1 MLKVMSLVKTTG
13 ATSADDFRRHWRDE
27 FFAQMRRLPVVAEHL
42 QKAVH
47 NHVLPADIRG
57 DEGLTANKWAG
68 AGSYYFDTR
77 AAAESF
83 LADPAYR
90 ALLARH
96 AKLLPEVT
104 HLLVEEVWMYNHD
117 TSHLPIKMFAFFK
130 RLPQLSREAA
140 LTYYRTTHADIG
152 ATVNRNRTVR
162 YVQNHVVPG
171 YTNPDERYNY
181 DGGPEIWFKT
191 MDIALD
197 LFGDKHAM
205 DTLAKDEA
213 NFVIRGELLHFLT
226 DEEPLFTRDAI
237 PAMAS

>member
-1 MLKVMSLVKTTG
+1 MVKVMSLVKTAG
-13 ATSADDFRRHWRDE
+13 STSAQDFRRYWRDE
-27 FFAQMRRLPVVAEHL
+27 FFSEMQRLGSARDHL

-47 NHVLPADIRG
+47 NHVLPAEIRG
-57 DEGLTANKWAG
+57 DEGLSVNKWAG

-77 AAAESF
+77 AAAEAL

-90 ALLARH
+90 ALLDRH
-96 AKLLPEVT
+96 SKVLVEVT
-104 HLLVEEVWMYNHD
+104 HLLVDEVWMYNRD

-130 RLPQLSREAA
+130 RLPHLSRETA
-140 LTYYRTTHADIG
+140 LTYYRGTHADIG
-152 ATVNRNRTVR
+152 ASVNRNRTVR
-162 YVQNHVVPG
+162 YVQNHVVSG

-226 DEEPLFTRDAI
+226 DEELVFERAASAI
-237 PAMAS
+237 AS